1 MADEEKIEEK
11 AGEITEPETDTSADA
26 ADAAGAAGAA
36 DAADA
41 VSGDLPEE
49 NVTAREQAPVEEYD
63 KKSYDDEAYEKLYTE
78 ILEHF
83 RSFSPSEQIAGKIT
97 EEHITEYLE
106 GNREERLLA
115 FKERREKRFLAALEL
130 IAVLVAV
137 VLVVWFLGDNPAI
150 LVNILYIIGGLGAF
164 FIWKH
169 THEKK

>member
-11 AGEITEPETDTSADA
+11 AGEIADSEA
-26 ADAAGAAGAA
+26 
-36 DAADA
+36 A
-41 VSGDLPEE
+41 VSDEIVSGSTVSDNTVSDNVISEALPEE
-49 NVTAREQAPVEEYD
+49 NVTAEEHTPAKDYSRENYE
-63 KKSYDDEAYEKLYTE
+63 EAYEKLYTE

-106 GNREERLLA
+106 GNREERLQA

-130 IAVLVAV
+130 IAVMTAV
-137 VLVVWFLGDNPAI
+137 VMVVWFLDDNPAI

-164 FIWKH
+164 FVWKH
-169 THEKK
+169 THEKKK

>member
-26 ADAAGAAGAA
+26 ADAAGAA

-49 NVTAREQAPVEEYD
+49 NVTAREQAPVKEYD